1 VTNSV
6 SAIVFDFNGTLSDDE
21 PLLYQVYAE
30 LFAEHGRPLS
40 EEAYLE
46 ELAGNTEEE
55 IIRRWLGR
63 VDDKLIAE
71 RIARYV
77 ERAADGRTVDDDV
90 RAAVRYAAEHVP
102 VGVVSAA
109 TREEIDPVVAAAGLE
124 GLFSVVVSSG
134 DVTHGKPHPEP
145 YQRAAE
151 LLGLPPSEVVALEDT
166 EAGVA
171 SAKAAGM
178 QVVALTRTLGPER
191 LAHAD
196 HLVPRIDV
204 DVIRRFVP

>member
-1 VTNSV
+1 VTR
-6 SAIVFDFNGTLSDDE
+6 AIVFDFNGTLSDDE
-21 PLLYQVYAE
+21 PLLYEVYAE
-30 LFAEHGRPLS
+30 LFAERGRPLT
-40 EEAYLE
+40 EEAYLD

-63 VDDKLIAE
+63 VDDELIAD

-77 ERAADGRTVDDDV
+77 DRAADGRTVDDDV
-90 RAAVRYAAEHVP
+90 RAAVRYAAARVP
-102 VGVVSAA
+102 IGVVSAA
-109 TREEIDPVVAAAGLE
+109 TREEIDPVVAAAGLD

-134 DVTHGKPHPEP
+134 DVTQGKPHPAP

-151 LLGLPPSEVVALEDT
+151 LLDLPPGDIVAFEDT

-178 QVVALTRTLGPER
+178 QVVALTRTLSAER
-191 LAHAD
+191 LAQAD
-196 HLVPRIDV
+196 HLVPRIDL
-204 DVIRRFVP
+204 DVVRRLVP

>member
-1 VTNSV
+1 MTR
-6 SAIVFDFNGTLSDDE
+6 AIVFDFNGTLSDDE
-21 PLLYQVYAE
+21 PLLYEVYAE
-30 LFAEHGRPLS
+30 LFAEHGRPLT
-40 EEAYLE
+40 EEAYLD

-63 VDDKLIAE
+63 VDDALIAD

-90 RAAVRYAAEHVP
+90 RAAVRYAADRVP
-102 VGVVSAA
+102 IGIVSAA
-109 TREEIDPVVAAAGLE
+109 TREEIDPVVAAAGLD
-124 GLFSVVVSSG
+124 GLFSIVVSSG

-151 LLGLPPSEVVALEDT
+151 LLDVPPADVVAFEDT

-178 QVVALTRTLGPER
+178 QVVAVTRTLGAER
-191 LAHAD
+191 LAQAD
-196 HLVPRIDV
+196 HLVPRIDA
-204 DVIRRFVP
+204 DVVRRLVP